1 MDAFGRIKTV
11 EQVAITPASIED
23 QPMPVQSGETSPPS
37 PQLPDGGLPEGWTA
51 EQWGHYGQQYL
62 DAQGSQEK
70 VFSQNGTELK

>member
-1 MDAFGRIKTV
+1 MDAFGPIKTV
-11 EQVAITPASIED
+11 EQVVEAPVAIEP
-23 QPMPVQSGETSPPS
+23 QPMPVESEEISTSS
-37 PQLPDGGLPEGWTA
+37 PQLPEGGLPEGWTA